1 MLISKI
7 ISGGQTGA
15 DRAALDVAIELG
27 IPHGGWIPKGR
38 KTEAGPLPEKYQ
50 LREMPTEIHPGR
62 TEKNVLD
69 SDGTLI
75 LSHGRLTGGSAVTD
89 RLAAKYG
96 RPFLHIDLNKVNA
109 FRAAE
114 TITDWITEH
123 GISILNVAG
132 PRASKDPQ
140 IYDSVKRVLIT
151 VLNLDHI
158 RSDMP
163 DPERIHPHLP
173 RTVDEAVEYLMSDLD
188 LKDKTKIAK
197 MAEDELIYLH
207 ATLGQYVRNR
217 FGLWAENKS
226 LMQSCGLMS
235 GQNLDEDECSAFIV
249 KELWSKLRTSHK
261 LRAVK

>member
-1 MLISKI
+1 MI
-7 ISGGQTGA
+7 
-15 DRAALDVAIELG
+15 
-27 IPHGGWIPKGR
+27 
-38 KTEAGPLPEKYQ
+38 TE
-50 LREMPTEIHPGR
+50 T
-62 TEKNVLD
+62 
-69 SDGTLI
+69 
-75 LSHGRLTGGSAVTD
+75 SHGRLTGGSAVTD

-217 FGLWAENKS
+217 LKLWEENKS
-226 LMQSCGLMS
+226 LMQSCRLMS
-235 GQNLDEDECSAFIV
+235 GQNLNEDECLTFVV
-249 KELWSKLRTSHK
+249 KELWLK
-261 LRAVK
+261 LRASYRLKAVK